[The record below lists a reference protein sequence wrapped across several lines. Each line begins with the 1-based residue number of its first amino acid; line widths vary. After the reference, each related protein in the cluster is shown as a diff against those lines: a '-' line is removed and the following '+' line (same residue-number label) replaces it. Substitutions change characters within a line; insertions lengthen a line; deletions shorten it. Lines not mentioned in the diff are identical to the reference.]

1 MADTAVSVATGEEVD
16 VDLRRVQWLRY
27 DDLSSLLRKTG
38 ASKQN
43 SAALLKWHAD
53 EWAVLRGELVD
64 AERRLAAFL
73 ASIKPLSALLDAPD
87 SVASARVRAHFP
99 RRVAHAG
106 ATTLSVPAAAPPSE
120 SVGLTTSSGHVPPV
134 TPGAELADDD
144 ALGASGRGRDVK
156 SSRSSRSRGSGSVP
170 STALLPPPPPP
181 PPSSGAGSTVP
192 QDAQTPQKQDVRK
205 RRRSEDPATAATSAE
220 IKTEP
225 DTAHTTHTV
234 PKAEPASAH
243 NAPPSPQQQQQQHQ
257 HQQQQQQQASMR
269 SASLAGAEAVPLANA
284 AGVPLDLDDTKDLAQ
299 AMRKRSAVQPHVRQ
313 QYLQRDRDLGDGLMR
328 RKRRG
333 GGEGEGDDDA
343 QLAAASVGVGEDL
356 SMAAL
361 QPYGMRDADLAR
373 PLPNN
378 INANTFWQAI
388 EPFFAPLTSEIAES
402 LLTTK
407 PTPAEEQHFQLPPLG
422 VAMSQNATAA
432 IKSRSHRP
440 DATEAEM
447 HAEAA
452 AIEYWNTEACQPGEL
467 TQRLLAALI
476 DEHELDD
483 ARQAA
488 LKTREIQN
496 AAVTAAASAAA
507 AAAGDKSDLAPTH
520 PLAVAP
526 VSNYS
531 TDAMLELD
539 ARVRQMLRDVALVD
553 EFDPPLHLRE
563 DDDLCAEL
571 RAVQRS
577 LRERVKTNVNRKM
590 AIAKLVAPK
599 IEQEKKHQLERQH
612 DRATEAALVIK
623 VKAAAKRKKK
633 TVVKKPRSGM

>member
-1 MADTAVSVATGEEVD
+1 VSDAATGEEVD

-53 EWAVLRGELVD
+53 EWAALRGELVD

-73 ASIKPLSALLDAPD
+73 ASVKPLAALLDAPD
-87 SVASARVRAHFP
+87 SVAVARVRAHFP
-99 RRVAHAG
+99 RRIAHAG
-106 ATTLSVPAAAPPSE
+106 ATTLSVPAPSE

-156 SSRSSRSRGSGSVP
+156 SSRSSRSRGSGSVAP
-170 STALLPPPPPP
+170 TAPPPAPS
-181 PPSSGAGSTVP
+181 SSGAGSTAVP

-225 DTAHTTHTV
+225 DTAPTTHAV
-234 PKAEPASAH
+234 PKAEPASSH
-243 NAPPSPQQQQQQHQ
+243 NAPPSPQQ
-257 HQQQQQQQASMR
+257 APMR

-333 GGEGEGDDDA
+333 GEGEGDDDA
-343 QLAAASVGVGEDL
+343 PVAASSAGAGEDL
-356 SMAAL
+356 SMAVL

-422 VAMSQNATAA
+422 VVMSQNASAV
-432 IKSRSHRP
+432 IKSRNHRP

-488 LKTREIQN
+488 LKTREIQS
-496 AAVTAAASAAA
+496 AALTAAASAAA

-531 TDAMLELD
+531 TDTMLELD

-577 LRERVKTNVNRKM
+577 LRERAKTNANRKM

-612 DRATEAALVIK
+612 DRATEAALVVK